1 MNGRVSRRRFLQ
13 VSGLAAAGS
22 GLQGRGFALDA
33 VGQRPLMEVGYQQV
47 TLKSAPHLAQVEN
60 TQGILMGI
68 SNDDLLKPLR
78 EMAGLPAPGEDL
90 GGWYSYRKDYNF
102 RTDKV
107 GFAPG
112 CNYGQWVSALAR
124 NYGMT
129 GSTASRDK
137 VLTLNRS
144 FAETIGVRY
153 YDVNRFP
160 AYCYDK
166 VVCGLMDSHR
176 LVQDPDA
183 FRLLDASTDA
193 VVQVIPGHAVE
204 HDVAWRTN
212 RDISWD
218 WDESYT
224 MPENLYLVYGMGAG
238 ARYRRLARQY
248 LNDSTFVPLAR
259 GENVLA
265 HKHAYSYVNSLCSAM
280 QAYLVDGSVEHLDA
294 ARNGFEILQAQSFA
308 TGGWG
313 PDETLQA
320 TGSSA
325 LYDSLTKTH
334 HSFETPCGSY
344 AHMKLTR
351 YLLRATRDGRYGDS
365 MERVMYNTVLGAR
378 PLKADG
384 STYYYSD
391 YNFAGRRVYHDGNWA
406 CCAGT
411 LPQVATDYGINSYLQ
426 EPGAVWVNLYIPSVL
441 RWNVGASQIQMEQKG
456 TYPLS
461 DAVEFRVTTAR
472 PEMFELHLRIP
483 AWSDGARI
491 SVNERAVPLEVM
503 KGFAVVRRTWKS
515 GDVVELE
522 LPSKLRLEAI
532 DGAHPEVVA
541 LMHGPLVLFAK
552 TELQPAVTRKQV
564 LGARRNGNSEW
575 VIETDQVSI
584 TLVPFT
590 EVGDAAYTT
599 YLKLS

>member
-1 MNGRVSRRRFLQ
+1 MKRGISRRVFLQ
-13 VSGLAAAGS
+13 MSGSAAAVVGV
-22 GLQGRGFALDA
+22 RGAFAEGA
-33 VGQRPLMEVGYQQV
+33 VGERPLDEVGYQQV
-47 TLKSAPHLAQVEN
+47 TVKSAPHLSQLEN
-60 TQGILMGI
+60 TQGVLMGI
-68 SNDDLLKPLR
+68 SNDSLLRPLR
-78 EMAGLPAPGEDL
+78 MMAGLAGPGEDL
-90 GGWYSYRKDYNF
+90 GGWYSYRENYDY
-102 RTDKV
+102 RTDTV
-107 GFAPG
+107 GFAASAT
-112 CNYGQWVSALAR
+112 YGQWVSALAR
-124 NYGMT
+124 NYAVT
-129 GSTASRDK
+129 GDAASRDK
-137 VLTLNRS
+137 VLALNRMY
-144 FAETIGVRY
+144 AQTIGVRY
-153 YDVNRFP
+153 YEVNRFP

-166 VVCGLMDSHR
+166 LVCGLMDSHR
-176 LVQDPDA
+176 LVKDPQA
-183 FRLLDASTDA
+183 FRLLDATTDA
-193 VVQVIPGHAVE
+193 AVQVLPGHAVD
-204 HDVAWRTN
+204 HDVAWRPG
-212 RDISWD
+212 RDISWN

-238 ARYRRLARQY
+238 WRYRKLAEQY
-248 LNDSTFVPLAR
+248 LNDGVFDGLAR
-259 GENVLA
+259 GENSLA

-280 QAYLVDGSVEHLDA
+280 QAYFVDGSARHLEA
-294 ARNGFEILQAQSFA
+294 ARNGFEMLQAQSYA

-365 MERVMYNTVLGAR
+365 MERVMVNTVLGAR
-378 PLKADG
+378 PLQADG

-391 YNFAGRRVYHDGNWA
+391 YNFAGRRVYHNAKWA
-406 CCAGT
+406 CCSGT

-441 RWNVGASQIQMEQKG
+441 RWSVGANQIEMEQTG
-456 TYPLS
+456 NYPLS
-461 DAVEFRVTTAR
+461 DAVEFRVTAGR
-472 PEMFELHLRIP
+472 PETFALHLRIP
-483 AWSDGARI
+483 AWAEGARVA
-491 SVNERAVPLEVM
+491 VNGRVMPLEVM

-532 DGAHPEVVA
+532 DAAHPEVVA
-541 LMHGPLVLFAK
+541 LVRGPLVLFAK
-552 TELQPAVTRKQV
+552 TASQPRLTREQV
-564 LGARRNGNSEW
+564 LGARRSAGAEW
-575 VIETDQVSI
+575 VVDTEEGS
-584 TLVPFT
+584 LRMVPFT